1 MGMKIKNLDL
11 VDLNLFYFYFGLV
24 KIELKVTVGLG
35 GGMRS
40 TECHSSGLLVWSS
53 TSNLLPVAAC
63 DCKIIVN

>member
-35 GGMRS
+35 GGMPS
-40 TECHSSGLLVWSS
+40 TECFLVF
-53 TSNLLPVAAC
+53 
-63 DCKIIVN
+63 